1 MQGRAAISLTATSR
15 AGPELLSH
23 DKPRVRPARWV
34 RVIDQIVPIAEE
46 HIPGFRAAVDVV
58 ARETKYLAFLEAP
71 PLEDVT
77 RFVRDN
83 MERGY
88 PQFVVLSA
96 GTVVGWCDVIPNRT
110 RVIYSHCGSLGI
122 GLLPEF
128 RGKGIGRQLMQRAIE
143 AAFAFGL
150 TRIELT
156 VRERNANAIALYN
169 SLGFEVEGLHRN
181 AVCIGGQYENL
192 YSMALLR
199 A

>member
-1 MQGRAAISLTATSR
+1 M
-15 AGPELLSH
+15 
-23 DKPRVRPARWV
+23 
-34 RVIDQIVPIAEE
+34 IDQIVPIAEE

-58 ARETKYLAFLEAP
+58 ARERKYLAFLEAP

-83 MERGY
+83 IEHGS

-96 GTVVGWCDVIPNRT
+96 ATVVGWCDVIPNRT

-156 VRERNANAIALYN
+156 VRERNANAIALYK

>member
-1 MQGRAAISLTATSR
+1 M
-15 AGPELLSH
+15 
-23 DKPRVRPARWV
+23 
-34 RVIDQIVPIAEE
+34 IDQIVPIAEE

-156 VRERNANAIALYN
+156 VRERNANAIALYK

>member
-1 MQGRAAISLTATSR
+1 M
-15 AGPELLSH
+15 
-23 DKPRVRPARWV
+23 
-34 RVIDQIVPIAEE
+34 IDQIVPIAEE

-58 ARETKYLAFLEAP
+58 ARERKYLAFLEAP

-83 MERGY
+83 IEHGS

>member
-1 MQGRAAISLTATSR
+1 M
-15 AGPELLSH
+15 
-23 DKPRVRPARWV
+23 
-34 RVIDQIVPIAEE
+34 IDQIVPIAEE

-156 VRERNANAIALYN
+156 VREGNANAIARYK
-169 SLGFEVEGLHRN
+169 SLGFEIEGLHRN
-181 AVCIGGQYENL
+181 AVCIEGQYENL

-199 A
+199 V

>member
-1 MQGRAAISLTATSR
+1 M
-15 AGPELLSH
+15 
-23 DKPRVRPARWV
+23 
-34 RVIDQIVPIAEE
+34 IDQIVPIAEE

-143 AAFAFGL
+143 AAFVFGL
-150 TRIELT
+150 TRIELA

>member
-1 MQGRAAISLTATSR
+1 M
-15 AGPELLSH
+15 
-23 DKPRVRPARWV
+23 
-34 RVIDQIVPIAEE
+34 IDQIVPIAEE

-150 TRIELT
+150 TRIELA
-156 VRERNANAIALYN
+156 VRERNANAIALYK

-181 AVCIGGQYENL
+181 AVCIEGQYENL

-199 A
+199 V

>member
-1 MQGRAAISLTATSR
+1 
-15 AGPELLSH
+15 
-23 DKPRVRPARWV
+23 
-34 RVIDQIVPIAEE
+34 VIDQIVPIAEE

-58 ARETKYLAFLEAP
+58 ARERKYLAFLEAP

-83 MERGY
+83 IEHGS

-96 GTVVGWCDVIPNRT
+96 ATVVGWCDVIPNRT

-143 AAFAFGL
+143 AAFVFGL
-150 TRIELT
+150 TRIELA
-156 VRERNANAIALYN
+156 VRERNANAIALYK

-181 AVCIGGQYENL
+181 AVCIGSQYENL